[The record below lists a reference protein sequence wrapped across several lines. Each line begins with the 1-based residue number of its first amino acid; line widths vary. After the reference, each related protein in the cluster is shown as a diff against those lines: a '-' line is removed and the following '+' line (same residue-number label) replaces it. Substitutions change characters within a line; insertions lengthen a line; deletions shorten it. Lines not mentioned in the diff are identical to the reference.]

1 MKKMTKNFKIEGLD
15 CANCARVLED
25 EISKING
32 VLEVNIN
39 FMMQTMYLE
48 YDENLGD
55 EVIKKVKK
63 VIKDEEPD
71 VVLEE
76 M

>member
-1 MKKMTKNFKIEGLD
+1 MIKNFKIEGLD

-39 FMMQTMYLE
+39 FMMQTMYLK
-48 YDENLGD
+48 YDENLG
-55 EVIKKVKK
+55 EEIINKVKK

-71 VVLEE
+71 VEVEE
-76 M
+76 I

>member
-1 MKKMTKNFKIEGLD
+1 MIKNFKIEGLD

-25 EISKING
+25 EISKIEG
-32 VLEVNIN
+32 VKEVSIN

-48 YDENLGD
+48 YDENLG
-55 EVIKKVKK
+55 EEIIKKVKK

-71 VVLEE
+71 VEVEE
-76 M
+76 I